1 MTEAISKGEYQMF
14 HYSDAKIKE
23 ICNEAVNKV
32 DNDDWLTDTEDFHK
46 GYNSALADISR
57 IIDVNVG
64 HPIHHTVE
72 AIVRYIQLH
81 NLNVQ

>member
-1 MTEAISKGEYQMF
+1 MF
-14 HYSDAKIKE
+14 DYSDAKIKE

-32 DNDDWLTDTEDFHK
+32 DPDNCTTSEDYRN